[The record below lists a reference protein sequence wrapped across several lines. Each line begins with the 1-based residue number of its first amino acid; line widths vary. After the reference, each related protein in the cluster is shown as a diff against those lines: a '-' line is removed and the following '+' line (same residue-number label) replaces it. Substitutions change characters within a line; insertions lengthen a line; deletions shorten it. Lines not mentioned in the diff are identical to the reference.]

1 MATQLHFLDL
11 TLSSEGFVEISSA
24 LMAASKSEMAVE
36 APAMGIPPEM
46 DTLVLLAEGF
56 GVEVRETGFDFDLG
70 FEGPSPMR

>member
-1 MATQLHFLDL
+1 
-11 TLSSEGFVEISSA
+11 
-24 LMAASKSEMAVE
+24 MAASKSEMAVE

-56 GVEVRETGFDFDLG
+56 GVEVRETGFDFGLG